1 MSIINSI
8 FTSITA
14 VHGHAAIAH
23 KAAEAAPVAIQMSN
37 TKAESTY
44 FIARI
49 MMDLCHWLLRI
60 FGLQNDS
67 ELFIILYVAVVFL
80 FSMAVGMLLQWIV
93 VLILHK
99 LQQHIKGM
107 LYALLVERK
116 FFTKACRIIPP
127 IIFLILIQFT
137 LYMHNSI
144 LSWLTRLTVIYIVIE
159 VSIALCTLSDVIW
172 VTIDKR
178 ENKRNLPLHG
188 IVQVVKL
195 IVWIVATIIMAALL
209 LDKSPGALLAGIGAF
224 AAVLMLVFKDSILGI
239 VAGVQLAQDDSLH
252 VGDWIALPNGNANG
266 TVAEVS
272 LTEVKILNWDKTIS
286 TVPPYNLITNGFK
299 NYRNMQ
305 ESHTREISRNYMIDA
320 DSVVETTDEMLQKF
334 AEIPLL
340 RDWITKKIEQRKEG
354 KEYAVNNP
362 AGLVDGTIDTN
373 LGVFRAYMKLW
384 LDANPGISH
393 ADTCFV
399 ATQAQTSVGIPFWI
413 YCFTSTSAW
422 AAYEALM
429 SGVFEHVAAVMYKF
443 GLYTFENPS
452 GRDTIVEGWM
462 SPGRSTAQVFGIPYP
477 LFFNSGTPMNSGIPP
492 ASPKTQTPAT
502 PQPQSTTGTR

>member
-1 MSIINSI
+1 MNIIGCILNTIEMSI
-8 FTSITA
+8 
-14 VHGHAAIAH
+14 GCEPLAH

-37 TKAESTY
+37 TTAESSY
-44 FIARI
+44 FLARI

-60 FGLQNDS
+60 FGLQNNS
-67 ELFIILYVAVVFL
+67 ELVIFLYIGLVFL

-99 LQQHIKGM
+99 LQPHIKGM
-107 LYALLVERK
+107 LYGLLVERK
-116 FFTKACRIIPP
+116 FFTKACRILPP

-159 VSIALCTLSDVIW
+159 VAIALCTLSDVIW
-172 VTIDKR
+172 VTIDTR

-195 IVWIVATIIMAALL
+195 ILWIVASIIMAALM

-252 VGDWIALPNGNANG
+252 VGDWIAIPNGNANG

-272 LTEVKILNWDKTIS
+272 LTEVKILNWDKTVS

-305 ESHTREISRNYMIDA
+305 ESNTREISRSYMIDA
-320 DSVVETTDEMLQKF
+320 DSVVETTDEMLQSY

-340 RDWITKKIEQRKEG
+340 KDWISKKIEQRKAG
-354 KEYAVNNP
+354 QEYAVNNP

-462 SPGRSTAQVFGIPYP
+462 SPGRSTAPVFGMPYP
-477 LFFNSGTPMNSGIPP
+477 FFYGSGTPMQPGIPP
-492 ASPKTQTPAT
+492 TN
-502 PQPQSTTGTR
+502 PQPQTPTATK

>member
-1 MSIINSI
+1 MNIISCILNTIEMSI
-8 FTSITA
+8 
-14 VHGHAAIAH
+14 GCKPLAH

-37 TKAESTY
+37 TTAESSY
-44 FIARI
+44 FLARI

-60 FGLQNDS
+60 FGLQNNS
-67 ELFIILYVAVVFL
+67 ELFIFLYIGLVFL

-99 LQQHIKGM
+99 LQPHIKGM
-107 LYALLVERK
+107 LYGLLVERK
-116 FFTKACRIIPP
+116 FFTKACRILPP
-127 IIFLILIQFT
+127 IIFLIQFT

-159 VSIALCTLSDVIW
+159 VAIALCTLSDVIW
-172 VTIDKR
+172 VTIDTR

-195 IVWIVATIIMAALL
+195 IVWIVASIIMAALM

-252 VGDWIALPNGNANG
+252 VGDWIAIPNGNANG

-272 LTEVKILNWDKTIS
+272 LTEVKILNWDKTVS

-305 ESHTREISRNYMIDA
+305 ESNTREISRSYMIDA
-320 DSVVETTDEMLQKF
+320 DSVVETTDEMLQSY

-340 RDWITKKIEQRKEG
+340 KDWISKKIEQRKAG
-354 KEYAVNNP
+354 QEYAVNNP

-462 SPGRSTAQVFGIPYP
+462 SPGRSTAPVFGMPYP
-477 LFFNSGTPMNSGIPP
+477 FFYGSGTPMQPGIPP
-492 ASPKTQTPAT
+492 AN
-502 PQPQSTTGTR
+502 PQPQTPTATK

>member
-1 MSIINSI
+1 MNIISCILNTI
-8 FTSITA
+8 EVTM
-14 VHGHAAIAH
+14 GCEPLAH

-37 TKAESTY
+37 TTAESSY
-44 FIARI
+44 FLARI

-60 FGLQNDS
+60 FGLQNNS
-67 ELFIILYVAVVFL
+67 ELFIFLYIGLVFL

-99 LQQHIKGM
+99 LQPHIKGM
-107 LYALLVERK
+107 LYGLLVERK
-116 FFTKACRIIPP
+116 FFTKACRILPP

-159 VSIALCTLSDVIW
+159 IAIALSTLSDVIW
-172 VTIDKR
+172 VTIDTR

-195 IVWIVATIIMAALL
+195 IVWIVASIIIAAFL

-252 VGDWIALPNGNANG
+252 VGDWIAIPNGNANG

-272 LTEVKILNWDKTIS
+272 LTEVKILNWDKTVS

-305 ESHTREISRNYMIDA
+305 ESNTREISRSYMIDA
-320 DSVVETTDEMLQKF
+320 DSVVETTEEMLQSY

-340 RDWITKKIEQRKEG
+340 KEWINKKIEQRKAG
-354 KEYAVNNP
+354 REYAVNNP

-462 SPGRSTAQVFGIPYP
+462 SPGRSTAPVFGMPYP
-477 LFFNSGTPMNSGIPP
+477 FFYGSGTPMQPGIPP
-492 ASPKTQTPAT
+492 ASPQPQTP
-502 PQPQSTTGTR
+502 TTTK